1 MLLTSEKISVQDIR
15 LQNLQT
21 EVEYRRK
28 LQEIGNR
35 IHSALNL
42 DEIQVHLIEE
52 IIKLFDADRITIYVF
67 DNLKEELVSRY
78 ISGEGINEI
87 RIPVSADS
95 IAGFSALRQKTVCV
109 NNVYDDK
116 ELYSIDPCLRF
127 DRTWDPKN
135 KYTTR
140 QVLACPILH
149 HKNLLGVIQLINRS
163 SDGVF
168 TSTDEQSIQEIARIL
183 GIAFFNQKRM
193 LGTKHSKFDYLV
205 DNAVLTGDDLKN
217 AIWEADKKKLPVES
231 VLHNQL
237 KIPKQT
243 IGRSLSQ
250 FYKVQFVEYD
260 PDTPVPDELLSR
272 VKLPFLRHNVW
283 VPLRNEAGHIV
294 IAIDNPADLQKTN
307 EINSI
312 YKKDGHI
319 NYRVA
324 LQEDIFRYIDRFAK
338 AEKQAE
344 GIKDIFS
351 RVQAETTETAETEP
365 VVGEEDSTVVR
376 LVNKIILDA
385 IERKA
390 SDIHIEPYP
399 GKENTQVRI
408 RIDGSCQVYEAIPC
422 HYRSAVISRIKIMA
436 DLDISEHR
444 KPQDGKINFKK
455 YSGKDIEIRVATIPT
470 QGGMEDVVLR
480 LLGVDEPLSLDLMGF
495 SKQNLEN
502 FIRAIVM
509 PYGLVVVC
517 GPTGSGKTTTLHSAL
532 AYINKSDTKIW
543 TVEDPVEI
551 TQKGLRQVQVKPKIG
566 LDFAAAMRTFLR
578 ADPDV
583 IMVGEMRDKETT
595 KISIEASLTGHLVLS
610 TLHTNSAPESI
621 VRLLDLGMDPFN
633 FSDAILCI
641 LAQRLVKTLC
651 PHCKA
656 PYHPSRHEYDE
667 LVREYGTDAFDRNI
681 HIPYTES
688 LTLYRPVGCEAC
700 NKSGYRGRLGIH
712 ELLMGTGAIKE
723 MIQRKAL
730 IEALREQAIKDGM
743 KTLKQDGVEKV
754 FGGSCNLLQVRKVC
768 IK

>member
-1 MLLTSEKISVQDIR
+1 MALVPEKNDANNKR
-15 LQNLQT
+15 LQNLLA

-35 IHSALNL
+35 IHAASNL
-42 DEIQVHLIEE
+42 DEILVHLKDE
-52 IIKLFDADRITIYVF
+52 IVELFDAERITIYVI
-67 DNLKEELVSRY
+67 DKLKQELISRY
-78 ISGEGINEI
+78 KSGNEIAEI
-87 RIPVSADS
+87 RIPVSPNS
-95 IAGFSALRQKTVCV
+95 VAGYSAFKQKLVCIK
-109 NNVYDDK
+109 NVYDDM
-116 ELYSIDPCLRF
+116 ELAGIDPCLRF
-127 DRTWDPKN
+127 DRTWDPKTG
-135 KYTTR
+135 YTTR
-140 QVLACPILH
+140 QVLACPIIHL
-149 HKNLLGVIQLINRS
+149 KYLLGVIQLINRNS
-163 SDGVF
+163 GGFF
-168 TSTDEQSIQEIARIL
+168 TPKDEQSIQEIGKIL
-183 GIAFFNQKRM
+183 GIAFFNQERM
-193 LGTKHSKFDYLV
+193 LNRRHSKFDYLI
-205 DNAVLTGDDLKN
+205 DNGILTGDELRK
-217 AIWEADKKKLPVES
+217 AILDAHQHDEPIES

-237 KIPKQT
+237 KIPKQI

-250 FYKVQFVEYD
+250 FFKVPFIEYD
-260 PDTPVPDELLSR
+260 PDTPVPVELLSR
-272 VKLPFLRHNVW
+272 VKVPFMRHNVW
-283 VPLRNEAGHIV
+283 VPLRNEAGRIV
-294 IAIDNPADLQKTN
+294 IAIDNPSDHQKTN
-307 EINSI
+307 EIKFVFI
-312 YKKDGHI
+312 KDGPI
-319 NYRVA
+319 NYCVA
-324 LQEDIFRYIDRFAK
+324 LPEDIFRYIDLFAH
-338 AEKQAE
+338 AEKQAA
-344 GIKDIFS
+344 GIRDIFS
-351 RVQAETTETAETEP
+351 RLQEENTEAAKQEP
-365 VVGEEDSTVVR
+365 VIGEEDSAVVQ

-408 RIDGSCQVYEAIPC
+408 RIDGSCQIYQTIPC
-422 HYRSAVISRIKIMA
+422 NYRNAVVSRIKIMS

-455 YSGKDIEIRVATIPT
+455 YSGKNIEIRVATIPT

-480 LLGVDEPLSLDLMGF
+480 LLGVDETVALDLMGF

-502 FIRAIVM
+502 FISVITM

-532 AYINKSDTKIW
+532 GYINKPETKIW

-595 KISIEASLTGHLVLS
+595 KISIEASLTGHLVFS

-633 FSDAILCI
+633 FADAILCI

-651 PHCKA
+651 NNCKK
-656 PYHPSRHEYDE
+656 PYHPSPIEYDE
-667 LVREYGTDAFDRNI
+667 LVREYGVDEFDRNVN
-681 HIPYTES
+681 IPYADS
-688 LTLYRPVGCEAC
+688 LEFYRPMGCEVC
-700 NKSGYRGRLGIH
+700 NKSGYRGRMGIH
-712 ELLMGTGAIKE
+712 ELLMGSSAIKE

-730 IEALREQAIKDGM
+730 IETIREQAIKDGM
-743 KTLKQDGVEKV
+743 RTLKQDGIEKV
-754 FGGSCNLLQVRKVC
+754 FGGSTNLVQVRKVC